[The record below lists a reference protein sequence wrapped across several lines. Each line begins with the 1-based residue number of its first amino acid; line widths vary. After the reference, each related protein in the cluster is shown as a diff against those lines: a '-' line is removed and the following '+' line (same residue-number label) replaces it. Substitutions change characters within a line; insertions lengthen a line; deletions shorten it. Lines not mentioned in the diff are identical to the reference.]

1 MPEEKQKTRP
11 GQLEGHWLYRWGIR
25 SWLFLG
31 FFGAVVVAYY
41 VYARAHQVL
50 LPLIFAVILGILL
63 EPLVTLLTRHH
74 FPRWLATVVTMML
87 IIVVVAG
94 FFTLIIYGV
103 VDQAHSVE
111 KQVEEGTAR
120 IESWFDNLKISKS
133 LHDWVEKA
141 ITKAWPQISNGVVT
155 RVAATVPGLASFAI
169 GAFISFFILLF
180 LLGDDGAIKCYVAGH
195 MGVPRERGE
204 AILAEVFSSVRG
216 YFKGTTIVAAVNAV
230 VVIPV
235 VLILGIPLVGAITLV
250 TFVTCYI
257 PSFGGYIGGAF
268 AVFIA
273 LASKGLTA
281 GIIMLVFSIIA
292 HTILQAPVQ
301 AIAYGKTLKLHP
313 LVALLATLLG
323 MVFMGL
329 AGAILAVPIVA
340 VFLKT
345 KAMVASARE
354 EEGAGGGEGP
364 AGGEAPEECASE
376 APP

>member
-1 MPEEKQKTRP
+1 
-11 GQLEGHWLYRWGIR
+11 
-25 SWLFLG
+25 
-31 FFGAVVVAYY
+31 
-41 VYARAHQVL
+41 
-50 LPLIFAVILGILL
+50 
-63 EPLVTLLTRHH
+63 
-74 FPRWLATVVTMML
+74 
-87 IIVVVAG
+87 
-94 FFTLIIYGV
+94 
-103 VDQAHSVE
+103 
-111 KQVEEGTAR
+111 
-120 IESWFDNLKISKS
+120 
-133 LHDWVEKA
+133 
-141 ITKAWPQISNGVVT
+141 
-155 RVAATVPGLASFAI
+155 
-169 GAFISFFILLF
+169 
-180 LLGDDGAIKCYVAGH
+180 

-204 AILAEVFSSVRG
+204 AILGELFSSVRG
-216 YFKGTTIVAAVNAV
+216 YFKGTTIVAAVNAI

-235 VLILGIPLVGAITLV
+235 VLILGVPLVGVITLV

-273 LASKGLTA
+273 IASKGLTA

-345 KAMVASARE
+345 KAMVASARDE
-354 EEGAGGGEGP
+354 EEGGS
-364 AGGEAPEECASE
+364 PESL
-376 APP
+376 